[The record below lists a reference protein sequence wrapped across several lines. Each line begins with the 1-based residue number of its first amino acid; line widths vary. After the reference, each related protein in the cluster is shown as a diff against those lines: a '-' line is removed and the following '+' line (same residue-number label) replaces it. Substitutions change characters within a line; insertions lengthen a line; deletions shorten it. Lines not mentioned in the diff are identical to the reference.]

1 MPTSS
6 IEQPAA
12 VQEGAHPEGGKA
24 AAPAH
29 THSDGSHEEHPM
41 PMIRMIPARHT
52 KVVHFIRHGEGF
64 HNVAGHADP
73 EEYKSFEYLDAH
85 LTDFGWR
92 QARALGKH
100 IRALG
105 PAFRADA
112 VIVSPLTRTLETAA
126 GVFGAGPWQSGDPQ
140 PPFMLEQTAVPGKRS
155 AQQAIS
161 AAGCPPF
168 IAWEGCREHLG
179 QHPCD
184 KRRPTREL
192 APAFPAV
199 DFSLIESDEDVLWQL
214 EHRETHDEIRR
225 RGVLFVQW
233 LMGRSERE
241 LAVVGHSSMLFF
253 MCSAFGH
260 AAAPTVQGELHKW
273 YENCEMRTVVLADEG
288 APHCTF
294 PPSPVQSPSAMARSR
309 VSTCL
314 LLLVG
319 LLVASFGQAAQD
331 GHRVA
336 RTRRLMQAT
345 GGKQVADIQLPQG
358 VQKALDGVRGQGDQ
372 GQGGQDQGGQGVKEV
387 AGSPVS
393 GGTDGTRGGRQSND
407 GQSGDGQDTMFT
419 LPTGQR
425 VDLSN
430 PTQAKGALLSSLRS
444 GDSSSFGLGAAQM
457 LRKGNRQQAQ
467 QVLTQ
472 SFAEALSGAG
482 TGGNAQQA
490 GRTAAVAAATAFAQ
504 SGGDNTVAIAFS
516 QAIVT
521 NGNTVAAAFSLA
533 VAISI
538 GDFNFSLAI
547 SNAIVAGGCTPAT
560 SNLLAT
566 AQATA
571 IAQGN
576 GGKFQAV
583 AQASAVAS
591 CLPVVGRRL

>member
-1 MPTSS
+1 MPTSN
-6 IEQPAA
+6 QQNA
-12 VQEGAHPEGGKA
+12 VEEGVAQAEDGKA
-24 AAPAH
+24 ATPSAH
-29 THSDGSHEEHPM
+29 THADGSHEEHPM

-64 HNVAGHADP
+64 HNVAGHANH
-73 EEYKSFEYLDAH
+73 ENYKSFDYLDAH

-112 VIVSPLTRTLETAA
+112 IIVSPLTRTLETAA
-126 GVFGAGPWQSGDPQ
+126 GVFGQGAWQSGDPQ
-140 PPFMLEQTAVPGKRS
+140 PPLMLEQTAVPGKRS
-155 AQQAIS
+155 KQHAIS
-161 AAGCPPF
+161 ASGCPPF

-192 APAFPAV
+192 AHSFPAV

-225 RGVLFVQW
+225 RGVQFVQW

-253 MCSAFGH
+253 MSSAFGH
-260 AAAPTVQGELHKW
+260 AAAPTVQGELHK
-273 YENCEMRTVVLADEG
+273 CRA
-288 APHCTF
+288 
-294 PPSPVQSPSAMARSR
+294 
-309 VSTCL
+309 STCL

-331 GHRVA
+331 GHRMA

-345 GGKQVADIQLPQG
+345 GGQQVAGIHLGPG
-358 VQKALDGVRGQGDQ
+358 VQDAIDRANGQGQDNQ
-372 GQGGQDQGGQGVKEV
+372 GQGKGVKEV
-387 AGSPVS
+387 ADGPPS
-393 GGTDGTRGGRQSND
+393 GDGTRGGRQN
-407 GQSGDGQDTMFT
+407 GGDQGSMIT
-419 LPTGQR
+419 LPTGLQL
-425 VDLSN
+425 DLSN
-430 PTQAKGALLSSLRS
+430 PTQAKGALLSTLRS
-444 GDSSSFGLGAAQM
+444 GDSSTFGFGAAEM
-457 LRKGNRQQAQ
+457 LRRGNRQQAQ
-467 QVLTQ
+467 QVLAQ
-472 SFAEALSGAG
+472 SFSEALSGAG
-482 TGGNAQQA
+482 SGGNAQES
-490 GRTAAVAAATAFAQ
+490 GRSAAVAAATAFAQ
-504 SGGDNTVAIAFS
+504 SGGDNAVAIAFS

-533 VAISI
+533 IAISI

-560 SNLLAT
+560 ANLLAT

-576 GGKFQAV
+576 GGKFQSV
-583 AQASAVAS
+583 AQASAAAS